1 MPRGNPNMHIQLLLT
16 GNELMSG
23 DTVDSNSA
31 TIAQLLGRCGLPI
44 YRKVTIGD
52 DLDLLCNE
60 IEAMSTASELLII
73 NGGLG
78 PTIDDLTALALGRV
92 IGEQLVEH
100 PDAMA
105 HLQVWCAGRNY
116 PINEANRK
124 QAILPRGVE
133 VIANAKGSAVGFRIR
148 HNNCEI
154 YCTPGVPSEMQT
166 MLEQEIVPRVLRHFP
181 NIEPLA
187 VTRIKLFGMGESGL
201 QQLISDQL
209 PDWPEDVELGFR
221 AGLPLLEIKLAT
233 RSPQHAALK
242 QQWLDRLQPLIG
254 DYIIG
259 ADDTNL
265 AQCLINELSSK
276 GLKICTAE
284 SCTGGLI
291 ASQLVE
297 IAGASTVFEAGYV
310 TYSDNIKQTA
320 LGVKPDTLLRHGA
333 VSEAVVIEM
342 AVGACIRSEAHLAI
356 AVSGIAGPDGGT
368 PEKPVGSVWI
378 AWGYRDAIRT
388 QDFRIPGDR
397 KFFQTLVAAIALDL
411 VRRTLQGI
419 EAEPRYF
426 RERGAKGK

>member
-1 MPRGNPNMHIQLLLT
+1 MRIQLLLT

-44 YRKVTIGD
+44 YRKITIGD
-52 DLDLLCNE
+52 DLDLLCHE
-60 IEAMSTASELLII
+60 IDKMSADSDLLII

-78 PTIDDLTALALGRV
+78 PTIDDLTAQALGRV
-92 IGEQLVEH
+92 IGRELVEH
-100 PDAMA
+100 PEAMA
-105 HLQVWCAGRNY
+105 HLQAWCGRRNY

-124 QAILPRGVE
+124 QAVLPQGVN
-133 VIANAKGSAVGFRIR
+133 VVANARGSAVGFHIR
-148 HNNCEI
+148 YNNCEI
-154 YCTPGVPSEMQT
+154 YCTPGVPSEMLS
-166 MLEQEIVPRVLRHFP
+166 MLEQEILPQVLRQFP
-181 NIEPLA
+181 DVEPLA
-187 VTRIKLFGMGESGL
+187 ITRIKLFGMGESGL
-201 QQLISDQL
+201 QQLISDQF
-209 PDWPEDVELGFR
+209 PDWPSDLELGFR
-221 AGLPLLEIKLAT
+221 AGLPLLEIKLAI
-233 RSPQHAALK
+233 RSRQHEALK
-242 QQWLDRLQPLIG
+242 QHWLERLRLIIG

-265 AQCLINELSSK
+265 AQCLIDVLASK

-297 IAGASTVFEAGYV
+297 IAGASKVFEAGYV
-310 TYSDNIKQTA
+310 TYSDSIKQSS
-320 LGVKPDTLLRHGA
+320 LGVKPDTLLQHGA
-333 VSEAVVIEM
+333 VSEAVVREM
-342 AVGACIRSEAHLAI
+342 AAGACDRSAAELAI
-356 AVSGIAGPDGGT
+356 AVSGIAGPDGGS

-378 AWGYRDAIRT
+378 AWGYRADIRA
-388 QDFRIPGDR
+388 QSFVIPGDR

>member
-1 MPRGNPNMHIQLLLT
+1 MRIQLLLT

-31 TIAQLLGRCGLPI
+31 TIAQLLGRCGLSV
-44 YRKVTIGD
+44 YRKITVGD
-52 DLDLLCNE
+52 DMGLLCHE
-60 IEAMSTASELLII
+60 IDKISADSDLLII

-78 PTIDDLTALALGRV
+78 PTIDDLTAQALGKV
-92 IGEQLVEH
+92 IGRALVEH
-100 PDAMA
+100 PEAMA
-105 HLQVWCAGRNY
+105 HLQAWCSRRNY

-124 QAILPRGVE
+124 QAILPQGVD
-133 VIANAKGSAVGFRIR
+133 VIANARGSAVGFHIR

-154 YCTPGVPSEMQT
+154 YCTPGVPSELLC
-166 MLEQEIVPRVLRHFP
+166 MLEQEIVPQVLRQFP
-181 NIEPLA
+181 DIESLA
-187 VTRIKLFGMGESGL
+187 ITRIKLFGIGESGL
-201 QQLISDQL
+201 QQLISDHF
-209 PDWPEDVELGFR
+209 PDWPNDVELGFR

-233 RSPQHAALK
+233 RSPQHEVLR
-242 QQWLDRLQPLIG
+242 QQWLERLQPLID

-259 ADDTNL
+259 ADDTSL
-265 AQCLINELSSK
+265 AQCLIEALSNK

-297 IAGASTVFEAGYV
+297 VAGASKVFEAGYV
-310 TYSDNIKQTA
+310 TYSDSIKQSS
-320 LGVKPDTLLRHGA
+320 LGVNPETLLRHGA
-333 VSEAVVIEM
+333 VSEAVVREM
-342 AVGACIRSEAHLAI
+342 AVGACDRSAAELAI
-356 AVSGIAGPDGGT
+356 AVSGVAGPDGGS

-378 AWGYRDAIRT
+378 AWGYRHDIRARY
-388 QDFRIPGDR
+388 FLIPGDR

-426 RERGAKGK
+426 RERGARQK